1 MTRGRVA
8 GLCLSGVVVAIAV
21 AIVGFTDLPGPLTT
35 TVGSA
40 EPLMDGVHRVGSEV
54 TPGKWHTDGPRAVRT
69 HGVQGQPHCWYRLW
83 TSVNQDDQ
91 ESIAQ
96 DLHDEVSGP
105 ADVTLAAPVVAL
117 ETEGCTAWRLIQSPT

>member
-21 AIVGFTDLPGPLTT
+21 VIVGFTHLPEPPTA

-69 HGVQGQPHCWYRLW
+69 HGVQAQPHCWYRLW
-83 TSVNQDDQ
+83 SSVNHDDQ
-91 ESIAQ
+91 ESIVQ
-96 DLHDEVSGP
+96 DLHTEVSGP
-105 ADVTLAAPVVAL
+105 ADITLATPVVAL